1 MTAGEGEGMVGR
13 LRIFDSTAEAHDA
26 IAALGDTD
34 LFVYPYTE
42 GLYLVVRKEGETVH
56 ALTTT
61 GAFAPASE
69 WEDEA
74 S

>member
-1 MTAGEGEGMVGR
+1 MTDR
-13 LRIFDSTAEAHDA
+13 LRIFDMIAEAQDA
-26 IAALGDTD
+26 LTALGDPA

-61 GAFAPASE
+61 GVFAPIV
-69 WEDEA
+69 DGRQTT
-74 S
+74 

>member
-1 MTAGEGEGMVGR
+1 MTGR
-13 LRIFDSTAEAHDA
+13 LRIFDTITEAQDA
-26 IAALGDTD
+26 IAALSDKS

-42 GLYLVVRKEGETVH
+42 SLYLVVRKESDTVH

-69 WEDEA
+69 WEDETR
-74 S
+74 

>member
-1 MTAGEGEGMVGR
+1 MTGR
-13 LRIFDSTAEAHDA
+13 LQIFDSPAEAQDA
-26 IAALGDTD
+26 ITALGDQS

-42 GLYLVVRKEGETVH
+42 GLSLVVRKEGETVH

-69 WEDEA
+69 WEDA
-74 S
+74 AR

>member
-1 MTAGEGEGMVGR
+1 MTGR
-13 LRIFDSTAEAHDA
+13 LRIFDTTAEAHNA

-42 GLYLVVRKEGETVH
+42 SLYLVARKGGGTRY

-61 GAFAPASE
+61 RAFAL
-69 WEDEA
+69 
-74 S
+74 